1 MKIYFNRPTKREA
14 WGGGSHFITCF
25 YDYLIEND
33 HDVVFSLCPELD
45 VIFMFD
51 PRPSQGGDSANDIYN
66 YKLENPRTKVIQR
79 INDTDVARPLDK
91 PWRVE
96 MLLQAN
102 KIADHTIFISEWVKN
117 HYIEKGYNALN
128 PNSVILNGCNSDWYY
143 PSVEKNINVDNIKL
157 ITHHWSDNFMK
168 GFDVYNFLDK
178 FVDVN
183 KQFSFTYMGR
193 YNKQYT
199 PKNTKIIPPA
209 YGLEIGNTLREHD
222 VYITAARYEACGMHH
237 IEAARCGL
245 PVVYHKDG
253 GGVPELC
260 RNHGIGFYDIETFG
274 SALKEVLARYSEI
287 RANIDYDF
295 LKMQRC
301 CSEYENV
308 LNLI

>member
-1 MKIYFNRPTKREA
+1 MKIYFNRPIKREA

-25 YDYLIEND
+25 
-33 HDVVFSLCPELD
+33 HDFLLDKGHEIVFNFCPNID
-45 VIFMFD
+45 IVFMFD
-51 PRPSQGGDSANDIYN
+51 PRPSKGGDSANEIYS
-66 YKLENPRTKVIQR
+66 YKLQNPNTKIIQR
-79 INDTDVARPLDK
+79 INDTDIARPLDK

-117 HYIEKGYNALN
+117 HYIENGYDGNKEN
-128 PNSVILNGCNSDWYY
+128 TVILNGCNQEWYY
-143 PSVEKNINVDNIKL
+143 PAMDKTVDSNNIKL

-178 FVDVN
+178 FVEVN
-183 KQFSFTYMGR
+183 PHFSFTYMGR
-193 YNKQYT
+193 YNKQYE

-209 YGLEIGNTLREHD
+209 YGMEIGNILRDHD

-245 PVVYHKDG
+245 PVIYHRDG
-253 GGVPELC
+253 GGVPEMC

-274 SALKEVLARYSEI
+274 SALKEVLSRYSEI
-287 RANIDYDF
+287 RKNINYEF
-295 LKMQRC
+295 LGMDRC
-301 CSEYENV
+301 CAEYEKV
-308 LNLI
+308 LTLI

>member
-1 MKIYFNRPTKREA
+1 MKIYFNRPVKREA
-14 WGGGSHFITCF
+14 WGGGSHFITYF
-25 YDYLIEND
+25 HDYLIEIG
-33 HDVVFSLCPELD
+33 HDVVFDLCPKID
-45 VIFMFD
+45 TIFMFD
-51 PRPSQGGDSANDIYN
+51 PRPARGGDSANDIYD

-79 INDTDVARPLDK
+79 INDTDIARPLDK

-102 KIADHTIFISEWVKN
+102 KIADYTIFISEWVKN
-117 HYIEKGYNALN
+117 HYIEKGYNSQN
-128 PNSVILNGCNSDWYY
+128 PNSVILNGCNSEWYY
-143 PSVEKNINVDNIKL
+143 PLADKNINIDNIKL

-193 YNKQYT
+193 YNKQYI
-199 PKNTKIIPPA
+199 PKNTKIIPPV
-209 YGLEIGNTLREHD
+209 YGLEIGNTLRAHD

-245 PVVYHKDG
+245 PIVYHRDG
-253 GGVPELC
+253 GGVHELC
-260 RNHGIGFYDIETFG
+260 RNHGIGFHDIETFG

-287 RANIDYDF
+287 RDNIDYDF
-295 LKMQRC
+295 LKMHRC